1 MSSKIA
7 FLPSAVPSAE
17 LLETVDALA
26 LAARDP
32 ERPLLG
38 IAYVAIYGQ
47 RECGLGIKGAAKQ
60 EMMRT
65 HSMVELLAREIIDLI
80 RGKT

>member
-1 MSSKIA
+1 VSSKVV
-7 FLPSAVPSAE
+7 FLPIAAASAE
-17 LLETVDALA
+17 LLETVDALS

-38 IAYVAIYGQ
+38 IAYVAVYGQ
-47 RECGLGIKGAAKQ
+47 REYGLGIKGAAKD

-65 HSMVELLAREIIDLI
+65 HSMVELLAQELIDRI
-80 RGKT
+80 RGLR